1 MCHIPDKDMR
11 SLFRKYSFIIILS
24 AILPLFSGCS
34 TGVEGTKTIRMTKT
48 ERRELMPSAEQVF
61 VADMKSDPL
70 SDWQQGKRFLV
81 SDEKAA
87 VVLRSTD
94 GSSDNL
100 KGAVLIYN
108 KVESRRTPA
117 GAEEAVILFSGN
129 GRELRYSTGRSIA
142 DSYKELTA
150 SDVPMLID
158 LDLVDKALRLLTGKK
173 VWTMSN
179 LWYDADGNIARG
191 VKYVPVT
198 ITGVQPGDKV
208 FPLLV
213 SFKDAS
219 GSEFGMWMSVR
230 NDGNQ
235 ASAGASR
242 WFGNLFSLSDP
253 RLGHQEI
260 DDAVWELICTGKVR
274 EGMTKE
280 ECRLSLGN
288 PDEVDSG
295 HDWNST
301 LDIWRYQNGT
311 FLRFQDG
318 KLANFR
324 N

>member
-1 MCHIPDKDMR
+1 MR

-48 ERRELMPSAEQVF
+48 ERRELMPTPEQVF
-61 VADMKSDPL
+61 VAGMKSEPL
-70 SDWQQGKRFLV
+70 SDWQPGKRFLV
-81 SDEKAA
+81 SDEKAS
-87 VVLRSTD
+87 VVLRSAN

-100 KGAVLIYN
+100 KGTVLIYN
-108 KVESRRTPA
+108 KVESRHTPA
-117 GAEEAVILFSGN
+117 GAEEAVIIFSEN
-129 GRELRYSTGRSIA
+129 GKELRYATGRTIT

-150 SDVPMLID
+150 SDIPMLID
-158 LDLVDKALRLLTGKK
+158 LDLVDKASRLLSGKE

-198 ITGVQPGDKV
+198 ITGVKPGNKV
-208 FPLLV
+208 FPLLI
-213 SFKDAS
+213 SFRDAS
-219 GSEFGMWMSVR
+219 GKEFGMWMSVR
-230 NDGNQ
+230 NDDSQSN
-235 ASAGASR
+235 AGASR

-260 DDAVWELICTGKVR
+260 DEAVWELICAGKVR

-301 LDIWRYQNGT
+301 LDIWRYRNGT

>member
-1 MCHIPDKDMR
+1 M
-11 SLFRKYSFIIILS
+11 
-24 AILPLFSGCS
+24 
-34 TGVEGTKTIRMTKT
+34 EGTKTIRMTKT
-48 ERRELMPSAEQVF
+48 ERRELMPSDEQVF
-61 VADMKSDPL
+61 VAVMKSEPL
-70 SDWQQGKRFLV
+70 SDWQPGKRFLV
-81 SDEKAA
+81 SDEKASM
-87 VVLRSTD
+87 VLRSAD
-94 GSSDNL
+94 GSSDSL
-100 KGAVLIYN
+100 KGAVLTYT
-108 KVESRRTPA
+108 KVESRRTPS
-117 GAEEAVILFSGN
+117 GAEETVIIFSGN
-129 GRELRYSTGRSIA
+129 GKELRYATGRTVT
-142 DSYKELTA
+142 DSNKRLTA
-150 SDVPMLID
+150 SDIPMLID
-158 LDLVDKALRLLTGKK
+158 LDLVDKASRLLSGKK

-198 ITGVQPGDKV
+198 ITGVKPGDKV

-213 SFKDAS
+213 SFEDAT
-219 GSEFGMWMSVR
+219 GKEFGMWMSVR
-230 NDGNQ
+230 NDDSQ
-235 ASAGASR
+235 SSAGASR

-260 DDAVWELICTGKVR
+260 DDAVWELICAGKVR